1 MTTCMSEE
9 FDLCEVVTCAFMY
22 AYEPVVSSLGVAK
35 YGLEAVGFG
44 CAFFQHYLW
53 RPN

>member
-1 MTTCMSEE
+1 MTTCVLEE
-9 FDLCEVVTCAFMY
+9 FELCEVATCAFMY

-35 YGLEAVGFG
+35 NGLEAVGFG
-44 CAFFQHYLW
+44 CVFFQHYLR